1 VTAVLYAIPAS
12 HPCAAVE
19 AALRVKGLPY
29 RRVDLPPLVSRVVQR
44 RRFERGTVPA
54 VRFADGARVVG
65 SREILRA
72 LDERVP
78 AGPLLPPEGDPAHD
92 AVERAETWGDEVL
105 QPLARRLVWA
115 AIGRS
120 PAAMRSYA
128 EGARLPVPAG
138 IASVGAPLLARLE
151 RRLHGAEDAVVRAD
165 LIHLDGHLRRV
176 EGWID
181 ESTLGGESP
190 NAADLQIGASVR
202 LLLTI
207 EDFARLFG
215 DRPAGALARRWFPDF
230 PGRVPAGALP
240 PAWLDAAEAGRRGS

>member
-1 VTAVLYAIPAS
+1 MTAVLYAIPAS

-19 AALRVKGLPY
+19 AALRLKDVPY
-29 RRVDLPPLVSRVVQR
+29 RRVDLLPLVSRLVQR

-54 VRFADGARVVG
+54 VAFADGARVVG
-65 SREILRA
+65 SRAILRA

-92 AVERAETWGDEVL
+92 AVERAEAWGEEVL
-105 QPLARRLVWA
+105 QPLARRLIWA
-115 AIGRS
+115 ALRRAPG
-120 PAAMRSYA
+120 ALGSYA

-138 IASVGAPLLARLE
+138 VAGLSAPLVARLE
-151 RRLHGAEDAVVRAD
+151 QRLHGAGDLVVRAD
-165 LIHLDGHLRRV
+165 LLHLDSHLRRV

-181 ESTLGGESP
+181 QGTLGGAAP
-190 NAADLQIGASVR
+190 NAADLQIGASLR

-207 EDFARLFG
+207 EDVAELLG
-215 DRPAGALARRWFPDF
+215 DRPAAGLARRWFPAF

-240 PAWLDAAEAGRRGS
+240 AAWLDDARGR